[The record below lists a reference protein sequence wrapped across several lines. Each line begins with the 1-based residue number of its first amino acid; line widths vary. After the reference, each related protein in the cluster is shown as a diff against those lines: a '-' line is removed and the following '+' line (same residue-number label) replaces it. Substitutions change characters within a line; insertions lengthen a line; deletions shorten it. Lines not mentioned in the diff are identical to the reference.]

1 MAELSLYG
9 KLINSVYKLV
19 TDRQAELPLYYGN
32 DIPEYVPPA
41 DTQDMEHISFR
52 AANVSKRGTKKL
64 VAQLAGDWRV
74 NLAGF
79 GMMID
84 GRVVYEYYPDYN
96 RPACRH
102 VSFSMCKSV
111 VSMAVGIA
119 VEQGLLTLDER
130 LCDIFPEHNGVFL
143 KRSMREVTLKSLL
156 TMTAGV
162 TFDEMSSY
170 FDMDWRKAFMGSE
183 LGFEPGTDFGY
194 NSLNTYMLAAA
205 ISKKSGRK
213 FIDFINENLFVPMNI
228 RDITWDKCPQ
238 GIEQGGWGMKLSIP
252 DMLKFGE
259 LYLNR
264 GAWSVDGVKRQLVPA
279 EWVEESLKC
288 HVQLDEKRVVKGYGY
303 HIWLLKD
310 GAFLFNG
317 VFGQNVYVNP
327 GRRLVIAVTASAY
340 ELFPDGNLVERLCC
354 FAANDENFKRD
365 LYFKRDLSL
374 GIHAVSFNRI
384 DIHRQRDMLRELVPY
399 MAGRTYYFDDYTSDI
414 VPFSTQVMYSNFMT
428 GIRKLRFYVKSG
440 IPVLQVVDDDKPYTI
455 PLGFGRIYRQ
465 QTLTVNGK
473 EYRISTHCSVSRDAD
488 RRILLKIRILFPEEI
503 SDKQF
508 ILFFDG
514 DEVECSASETPDIFK
529 FAKLLIGE
537 KKMLRT
543 RKLEHIK
550 FPDYMDYKLQKLIA
564 PIAVGHAV
572 EE

>member
-19 TDRQAELPLYYGN
+19 TDRYAELPLYHGN
-32 DIPEYVPPA
+32 DIPEYIPPA
-41 DTQDMEHISFR
+41 DMGDMERVSFWT
-52 AANVSKRGTKKL
+52 AGVSERGTKRL
-64 VAQLAGDWRV
+64 IAQLTDDWRV

-79 GMMID
+79 GMMMD
-84 GRVVYEYYPDYN
+84 GKVVCEYYPDYN
-96 RPACRH
+96 IPPCRH

-119 VEQGLLTLDER
+119 AEQGIVSLDER
-130 LCDIFPEHNGVFL
+130 LCDIFPEHNGVFM
-143 KRSMREVTLKSLL
+143 KRNMRGVTLRTLL

-183 LGFEPGTDFGY
+183 LGFEPGTDFAY

-213 FIDFINENLFVPMNI
+213 FIDYINENLFAPMNI

-238 GIEQGGWGMKLSIP
+238 GIEKGGWGMKLSIP

-259 LYLNR
+259 LYRNR
-264 GAWSVDGVKRQLVPA
+264 GVWFVDGVKRQLVSA
-279 EWVEESLKC
+279 DWIEESLKC
-288 HVQLDEKRVVKGYGY
+288 HVTLDEKRAVRGYGY

-327 GRRLVIAVTASAY
+327 ARCLVIAVQASAY
-340 ELFPDGNLVERLCC
+340 ELFPDGKLVERLCR
-354 FAANDENFKRD
+354 FAANDDNFKRD
-365 LYFKRDLSL
+365 FLMDMPRLR
-374 GIHAVSFNRI
+374 FNRA
-384 DIHRQRDMLRELVPY
+384 DMLRQRNMLRALAPY
-399 MAGRTYYFDDYTSDI
+399 MGRTYYFEDYTSDI

-428 GIRKLRFYVKSG
+428 GIRKLRFYIKGGV
-440 IPVLQVVDDDKPYTI
+440 PTLQVVDDDKPYTI
-455 PLGFGRIYRQ
+455 PLGFGRKYRQ

-473 EYRISTHCSVSRDAD
+473 EYRISTHCSVSLDTD
-488 RRILLKIRILFPEEI
+488 RRILLKLRILFPEEI

-514 DEVECSASETPDIFK
+514 DEVECSASETPDMLK

-537 KKMLRT
+537 RKMLRT
-543 RKLEHIK
+543 RNLANIK
-550 FPDYMDYKLQKLIA
+550 IPDYMDYKVRKLIA
-564 PIAVGHAV
+564 PIAIGYAV

>member
-9 KLINSVYKLV
+9 KLINSVYRLV
-19 TDRQAELPLYYGN
+19 TDRHAELPLYHGN

-41 DTQDMEHISFR
+41 DTQDMEHTSFWAAGISE
-52 AANVSKRGTKKL
+52 RGTRRL
-64 VAQLAGDWRV
+64 VSQLAGDWRI

-79 GMMID
+79 GMMAD
-84 GRVVYEYYPDYN
+84 GKIVYEYYPDYN
-96 RPACRH
+96 QPASRH

-119 VEQGLLTLDER
+119 AEQGLLTLDEK
-130 LCDIFPEHNGVFL
+130 LCDIFPEHNGVFF
-143 KRSMREVTLKSLL
+143 KRNMREVTLKSLL

-162 TFDEMSSY
+162 TFDEVSSY

-183 LGFEPGTDFGY
+183 LGFEPETDFGY

-205 ISKKSGRK
+205 IAKKSGKK
-213 FIDFINENLFVPMNI
+213 FIDYINENLFVPMNI

-238 GIEQGGWGMKLSIP
+238 GIEKGGWGMKLSIP

-264 GAWSVDGVKRQLVPA
+264 GAWQVDGEIRQLIPA
-279 EWVEESLKC
+279 EWVDESLKC
-288 HVQLDEKRVVKGYGY
+288 HVRLDEKRVVKGYGY

-310 GAFLFNG
+310 GSFLFNG

-327 GRRLVIAVTASAY
+327 DRRLVIAVTASAY
-340 ELFPDGNLVERLCC
+340 ELFPDGKLVECLCR
-354 FAANDENFKRD
+354 FAENEQNFKRD
-365 LYFKRDLSL
+365 LPFRL
-374 GIHAVSFNRI
+374 HAVSLNRTGTL
-384 DIHRQRDMLRELVPY
+384 RQRDMLRELVPY
-399 MAGRTYYFDDYTSDI
+399 MGRTYYFDEYMSDI

-428 GIRKLRFYVKSG
+428 GIRKLRFYVKG
-440 IPVLQVVDDDKPYTI
+440 GVPVLQVVDDDKPYTI

-473 EYRISTHCSVSRDAD
+473 EYRISAHCSLGHDAE
-488 RRILLKIRILFPEEI
+488 RRLTLKIRILFPEEI
-503 SDKQF
+503 SHKQF

-514 DEVECSASETPDIFK
+514 DEVECRASETPDMLR
-529 FAKLLIGE
+529 FARLLIGE
-537 KKMLRT
+537 EKMLRT
-543 RKLEHIK
+543 RKLAHIK
-550 FPDYMDYKLQKLIA
+550 IPDYMDYKIQKLIA
-564 PIAVGHAV
+564 PVTVGHTV